1 MEESKS
7 HNILIVDDEKNII
20 SALKRLLRNENY
32 NILSGNSGA
41 EGLEIL
47 KNEAVQLIIS
57 DQRMPGM
64 NGTEFLS
71 RVMND
76 YPDIIR
82 IILSGYTDI
91 DSITEAINKGHIY
104 KFLLKPWNDSSLVLE
119 IRQALDQYDL
129 IEANRKLHTTVLEQN
144 KKLKM
149 INEKLEKMV
158 SDRTLALEIK
168 NHALELS
175 QTVLDDLCIPVIG
188 IDPDGMVV
196 LINKSAQN
204 LETKNNSISI
214 GCSISDILEEQLALK
229 IIGYLNSGIQNKS
242 EYIKEKEKESGYIM
256 VTPMS
261 GRFKGSGAVISFH
274 DYQ

>member
-1 MEESKS
+1 MEDLKP
-7 HNILIVDDEKNII
+7 HRILIVDDEKNIV

-32 NILSGNSGA
+32 NIFSGNSGA

-47 KNEAVQLIIS
+47 KNETVQLIIS

-71 RVMND
+71 RVMQE

-129 IEANRKLHTTVLEQN
+129 IEANRKLHNTVIEQN
-144 KKLKM
+144 KKLRM
-149 INEKLEKMV
+149 VNENLEKIV
-158 SDRTLALEIK
+158 SDRTRALEIK

-175 QTVLDDLCIPVIG
+175 QTVLNDLLIPVIG
-188 IDPDGMVV
+188 VDPEGMVV
-196 LINKSAQN
+196 LINKATQN
-204 LETKNNSISI
+204 LEIINKPVNV
-214 GCSISDILEEQLALK
+214 GCSIADLFEKKIALK
-229 IIGYLNSGIQNKS
+229 ITESLNSGLQSKITSDEGNKS
-242 EYIKEKEKESGYIM
+242 RHIM

-261 GRFKGSGAVISFH
+261 GPFKGNGAVITFH
-274 DYQ
+274 N

>member
-1 MEESKS
+1 MEDSKPHS
-7 HNILIVDDEKNII
+7 ILIVDDEKNII

-32 NILSGNSGA
+32 NIFSGNSGA

-47 KNEAVQLIIS
+47 KKETVQLIIS

-71 RVMND
+71 RVMQEH
-76 YPDIIR
+76 PDIIR

-129 IEANRKLHTTVLEQN
+129 IESNRKLHMTVFEQN

-149 INEKLEKMV
+149 INENLERIV
-158 SDRTLALEIK
+158 SERTQALEIK

-175 QTVLDDLCIPVIG
+175 QTVLDDLLIPVIG
-188 IDPDGMVV
+188 VDPEGMVV
-196 LINKSAQN
+196 LINKATQK
-204 LETKNNSISI
+204 LKVKNTHVNI
-214 GCSISDILEEQLALK
+214 GCSISDLFEEKLATK
-229 IIGYLNSGIQNKS
+229 IIESINSGIQCKINSTDDSKS
-242 EYIKEKEKESGYIM
+242 KYIM
-256 VTPMS
+256 ITPMS
-261 GRFKGSGAVISFH
+261 GHFKGNGTVITFH
-274 DYQ
+274 DFV